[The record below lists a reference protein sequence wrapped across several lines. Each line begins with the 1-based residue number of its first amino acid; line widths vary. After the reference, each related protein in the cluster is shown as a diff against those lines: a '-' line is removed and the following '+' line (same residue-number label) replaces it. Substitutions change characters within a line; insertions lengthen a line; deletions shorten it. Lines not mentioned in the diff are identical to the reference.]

1 MQINAIKILRSK
13 KRRRTV
19 SARMIKDILVVRA
32 PECISEI
39 RLEKVVAELKARI
52 ERKHL
57 KEELNK
63 HQYLSI
69 RAKEFNRQ
77 YFENKLNINSI
88 EYVTDQNSKFG
99 CCNYRTGCI
108 RISHRISAMPQWV
121 RDYVVIHELAHLA
134 VPDHSKAFWD
144 IVNRYKLAERAR
156 GYLIAAGSEEYGK
169 DE

>member
-13 KRRRTV
+13 KRKRTV

-32 PECISEI
+32 PENIPES

-121 RDYVVIHELAHLA
+121 RDYVIIHELAHL
-134 VPDHSKAFWD
+134 VVSDHSRAFWD
-144 IVNRYKLAERAR
+144 IVNLYKLAERAR
-156 GYLIAAGSEEYGK
+156 GYLIAVGGLEEL
-169 DE
+169 